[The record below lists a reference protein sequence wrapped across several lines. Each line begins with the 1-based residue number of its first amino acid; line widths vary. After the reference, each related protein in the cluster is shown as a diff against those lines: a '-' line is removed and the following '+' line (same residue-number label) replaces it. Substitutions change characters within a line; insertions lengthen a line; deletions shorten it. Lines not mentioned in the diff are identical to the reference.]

1 MVNGGKTPER
11 ERDNDPGEVF
21 RGEKEHGITWTMLAC
36 LGKTEEDRSGRI
48 SPETG
53 EEEADVVAAV
63 VVPGSIP

>member
-36 LGKTEEDRSGRI
+36 LGKTEED
-48 SPETG
+48 P
-53 EEEADVVAAV
+53 A
-63 VVPGSIP
+63 